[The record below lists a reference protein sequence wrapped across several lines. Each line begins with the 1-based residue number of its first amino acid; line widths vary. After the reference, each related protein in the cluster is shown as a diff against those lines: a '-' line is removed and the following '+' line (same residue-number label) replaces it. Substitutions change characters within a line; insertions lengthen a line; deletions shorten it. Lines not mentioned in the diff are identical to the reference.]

1 MIGYEQLQQV
11 NARSF
16 EQHGL
21 EEFKTNLRSIIRFAE
36 VAIERKLKFLSL
48 DSTDDSIR
56 AEQYEE
62 IEEVQGV
69 IESLQHDTDLLD
81 VVLDVADQ
89 DGFNAG
95 VESARNEAKS
105 AEDEAYAEAS
115 SLTWLAAIAVVKELP
130 STTSTEVAIER
141 MEREA
146 MI

>member
-1 MIGYEQLQQV
+1 M
-11 NARSF
+11 
-16 EQHGL
+16 